1 MGKVLSA
8 DGKFEFDL
16 RVSSSRISSRGDS
29 SVIKTEGHI
38 GMGEKE
44 LVARMEVN
52 SSILFW
58 PAQRSTDQLGSTDW
72 LV

>member
-8 DGKFEFDL
+8 DGQFEFDL

-29 SVIKTEGHI
+29 SVIKTEGHA
-38 GMGEKE
+38 GEKE

-52 SSILFW
+52 SSILF
-58 PAQRSTDQLGSTDW
+58 
-72 LV
+72 